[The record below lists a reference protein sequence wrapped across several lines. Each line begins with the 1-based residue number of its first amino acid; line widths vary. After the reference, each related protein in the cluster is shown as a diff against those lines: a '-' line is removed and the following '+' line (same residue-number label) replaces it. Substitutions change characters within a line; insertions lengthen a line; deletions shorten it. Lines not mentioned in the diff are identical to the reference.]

1 METDLAVSSG
11 EADKDWVKAVFG
23 LRASATLVWLRLEY
37 SLFEQSSFLNMAS
50 VMRD

>member
-11 EADKDWVKAVFG
+11 EADKEWVKAVFG

-37 SLFEQSSFLNMAS
+37 SLFEQSSSHVCL
-50 VMRD
+50 VWQVG

>member
-1 METDLAVSSG
+1 MSSG

-37 SLFEQSSFLNMAS
+37 SLFEQSRLPDMAS
-50 VMRD
+50 GMRER